1 MEYTMYKL
9 LVVLAVAGLTACGS
23 AEPAVETTADT
34 TAVVADTVTVVTDS
48 VVVVD
53 SLAK

>member
-1 MEYTMYKL
+1 MYKFL
-9 LVVLAVAGLTACGS
+9 LVLTVATLTACGS

-34 TAVVADTVTVVTDS
+34 TAVVSTDTVTVVADS
-48 VVVVD
+48 AVVVD